1 MSRYFEVLTP
11 PGAAYTIGTHKLAAG
26 ASGYFNGQVATLDNA
41 SGELVKYS
49 GTGNVAGLFYEQGN
63 LLEEM
68 RQRLNLAAHSLDVLA
83 GKPVGVIVGDFIATV
98 SGNYF
103 ATAPTAPNTLIY
115 ANTDGQYTTDG
126 TGGKPKIGVFLGTN
140 TTNQGRTTVY
150 LVRFHIVP

>member
-11 PGAAYTIGTHKLAAG
+11 PGAAYTIGTHKLVAN
-26 ASGYFNGQVATLDNA
+26 ASSYFNGQVATLNA

-49 GTGNVAGLFYEQGN
+49 GTGNVVGLFHEQGN

-68 RQRLNLAAHSLDVLA
+68 RQRLNLAAHSLDALA
-83 GKPVGVIVGDFIATV
+83 GKHVGVIVGDFIAAV
-98 SGNYF
+98 SSNYF
-103 ATAPTAPNTLIY
+103 ATAPTVPNTPIY

-140 TTNQGRTTVY
+140 TTNQGKTTVY